1 MPWEQEA
8 GTPNPDCTFQRGQ
21 CETLEEPASQGS
33 KTESTSVA
41 GSASSIYRGEQAK
54 VRKLALCMRETRT
67 KSDRPERQ
75 GFTILSI
82 RIS

>member
-21 CETLEEPASQGS
+21 CETEERASQGS

-54 VRKLALCMRETRT
+54 VRKLAVWEKQVPSQTG
-67 KSDRPERQ
+67 PERQ
-75 GFTILSI
+75 GYTILST

>member
-21 CETLEEPASQGS
+21 CEALEEPESQGS

-41 GSASSIYRGEQAK
+41 GSMSSIYRGEQAK
-54 VRKLALCMRETRT
+54 VRELALWEKQGPSQTG
-67 KSDRPERQ
+67 PRQ

-82 RIS
+82 RIP

>member
-8 GTPNPDCTFQRGQ
+8 GTPNPGCTFQRGQ
-21 CETLEEPASQGS
+21 CETLEEPESQGS

-41 GSASSIYRGEQAK
+41 GSTSSIYRGEQAK
-54 VRKLALCMRETRT
+54 VRELALWEKQGPSQTG
-67 KSDRPERQ
+67 PRQ

-82 RIS
+82 RIP